1 MNAIAALAGML
12 LSLSFRYIPGLRTW
26 FERLSSEGKSGVMAI
41 MIIVAGICTALWQC
55 SSSPLGEGWIEVEP
69 RKFVWSEGTTTWDC
83 LSLGWKEYA
92 RAVFSALVTNQATHQ
107 ITPSEKKD
115 I

>member
-12 LSLSFRYIPGLRTW
+12 LSLSFRYVPGLKNW
-26 FERLSSEGKSGVMAI
+26 FERLSSEGKSGVMAV
-41 MIIVAGICTALWQC
+41 MIVIAGIGTLLWQC
-55 SSSPLGEGWIEVEP
+55 SSSEDSMIN
-69 RKFVWSEGTTTWDC
+69 C

-107 ITPSEKKD
+107 ITPSEKKA
-115 I
+115 